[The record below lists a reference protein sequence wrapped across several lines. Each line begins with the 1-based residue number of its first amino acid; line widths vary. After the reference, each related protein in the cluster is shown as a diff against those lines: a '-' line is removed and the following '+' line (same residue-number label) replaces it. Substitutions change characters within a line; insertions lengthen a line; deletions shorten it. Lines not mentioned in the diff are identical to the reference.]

1 MAIYHCAVQIIKRN
15 DGRSA
20 VAAAAYRSGECI
32 TNEYDGIEHDYTK
45 KNWVKYTEIILPEN
59 APKEYHDR
67 STLWNAVETVE
78 KAQDSQLAREFE
90 LALPRE
96 MTLEQQIEVAKTF
109 ASNLVS
115 EGMIVDIC
123 IHNPPKTNDRH
134 QPIDIYGN
142 VTKDIEK
149 MIFEN
154 PHIHMLG
161 TIRPLDRDGNWQ
173 KKSEVEYLC
182 KNSSGVERAFTAE
195 EFRKAKEYG
204 WEKQY
209 RYYDGDKKVYYTAA
223 EAKDRN
229 LERVNRSPKTT
240 PYGRKNETVERWN
253 SKDMLIRW
261 REQWEQVVNDKFI
274 SLGSD
279 VRIDHRSFKDQGRE
293 DEMPTIHMGPAA
305 INMEKRAD
313 RLIREGK
320 SEEDVTRSDI
330 GDINRQIR
338 EHNRFVR
345 DLKARFE
352 FMARKAKGVVDDI
365 AKKLE
370 SMRGRLI
377 GNKYK
382 ETIFTIKHNKMKS
395 VLDPEADRLD
405 KYQEE
410 MQKVDDAN
418 HQSSDTIKQLQKEL
432 KACSPLQIKK
442 KTEIQKAIRDEQG
455 NIEYRSE
462 YMQSVGQK
470 YQIASEEDYDIAAR
484 KHEQRVDHYNRLGNA
499 IEAIREDSKQI
510 FEEYKDAVGQVSDE
524 NEQSVQD
531 KRMEIRP
538 EAEATVKD
546 ELSKKQGGSFDKN
559 IFDNSIKAVDRMLN
573 SDDDGNARK
582 KVAAR
587 KHHH

>member
-1 MAIYHCAVQIIKRN
+1 MAIYHCAVQVIKRN

-45 KNWVKYTEIILPEN
+45 KNWVKHTEIILPEN
-59 APKEYHDR
+59 APKEYRDR
-67 STLWNAVETVE
+67 SALWNAVETVE

-90 LALPRE
+90 LALPKE
-96 MTLEQQIEVAKTF
+96 MTLEQQIDVAKSF
-109 ASNLVS
+109 ARNLVS

-142 VTKDIEK
+142 VTKDIKK

-154 PHIHMLG
+154 PHVHMLG
-161 TIRPLDRDGNWQ
+161 TMRPLDREGNWQ
-173 KKSEVEYLC
+173 KKSEIEYLC
-182 KNSSGVERAFTAE
+182 KNSSGAERAFTAA

-209 RYYDGDKKVYYTAA
+209 RYYDGDKKLYYTAA

-305 INMEKRAD
+305 INMEKRAG

-320 SEEDVTRSDI
+320 SEQEVTRSDI

-338 EHNRFVR
+338 EYNRFVR

-352 FMARKAKGVVDDI
+352 FIAKKAKGVVDEI
-365 AKKLE
+365 ANKIETL
-370 SMRGRLI
+370 RARLI

-382 ETIFTIKHNKMKS
+382 ETVFTRKYRQMES
-395 VLDPEADRLD
+395 VLEPEADRLD

-410 MQKVDDAN
+410 LQKVDDAN
-418 HQSSDTIKQLQKEL
+418 KKSSDMIKQLQKAL

-442 KTEIQKAIRDEQG
+442 KSEIQKTIRDEQG

-499 IEAIREDSKQI
+499 IEAIREDSAQI
-510 FEEYKDAVGQVSDE
+510 LDEYNEAVDQVS
-524 NEQSVQD
+524 NESEQDVHD
-531 KRMEIRP
+531 KRMEIRL
-538 EAEATVKD
+538 EAEATVKE
-546 ELSKKQGGSFDKN
+546 ELSKKQGDAFDEHV
-559 IFDNSIKAVDRMLN
+559 FDSSIKAVDRMLN
-573 SDDDGNARK
+573 SDDSGNALK
-582 KVAAR
+582 KTVKKSR
-587 KHHH
+587 RY